1 MRRTMQGMLATMFGP
16 SRNDLYAQLL
26 KDLSDVGIECAR
38 FFRATEGQDKA
49 GVIDL
54 EHKADRIADE
64 IHELLDNAFIMRFDI
79 SDAMRL
85 TDELDDVIDGMR
97 KIVLHVDAYKIYLAK
112 MRPEALELMDLSQ
125 QMLVE
130 VAKLI
135 AMLALPRLVLADV
148 RAVANRIDQMESQA
162 DRMVSDHERQLVEE
176 YSAPGTNVLGFIAWH
191 QLFHLLEQITDDANH
206 CGSLI
211 VSLARKEA

>member
-1 MRRTMQGMLATMFGP
+1 MRKTVQGMLAAMFGP
-16 SRNDLYAQLL
+16 SGNDRYAQLL
-26 KDLSDVGIECAR
+26 KSLSDMSIDCAR
-38 FFRATEGQDKA
+38 HFRATEGQDKD

-54 EHKADRIADE
+54 EHKADRIVDE
-64 IHELLDNAFIMRFDI
+64 IHELLDNAFILRFEI
-79 SDAMRL
+79 PDAMRL

-97 KIVLHVDAYKIYLAK
+97 KIVLHVDAYKIYLSK
-112 MRPEALELMDLSQ
+112 MRPEALALMDLGER
-125 QMLVE
+125 MLVE

-135 AMLALPRLVLADV
+135 AMLGEPRLQLTQV
-148 RAVANRIDQMESQA
+148 RAVANRIDEMESEA

-176 YSAPGTNVLGFIAWH
+176 YAAPGTNVLGFIAWH
-191 QLFHLLEQITDDANH
+191 QLFHLLEQITDDCNH

>member
-1 MRRTMQGMLATMFGP
+1 MRKTVQGMLATMFGP
-16 SRNDLYAQLL
+16 SRNDRYAHLL
-26 KDLSDVGIECAR
+26 KELSNIGIECAR
-38 FFRATEGQDKA
+38 FFRKTEGQDKQ

-54 EHKADRIADE
+54 EHKADRVADE

-79 SDAMRL
+79 PDAMRL
-85 TDELDDVIDGMR
+85 TDEMDDVIDGMR
-97 KIVLHVDAYKIYLAK
+97 KIVLHVDAYKIYLGR
-112 MRPEALELMDLSQ
+112 MRPEALELMDLGVE
-125 QMLVE
+125 MLVE

-135 AMLALPRLVLADV
+135 DMLAQPRLLLAEV
-148 RAVANRIDQMESQA
+148 RAVANRIDAMESRA
-162 DRMVSDHERQLVEE
+162 DSMVAEHERKLVEE
-176 YSAPGTNVLGFIAWH
+176 FAGPGKDVLGFIAWH

>member
-1 MRRTMQGMLATMFGP
+1 MRKTVQGMLATMFGP
-16 SRNDLYAQLL
+16 SRNDRYAQLL

-38 FFRATEGQDKA
+38 FFRKTEGQDKQ

-79 SDAMRL
+79 PDAMRL
-85 TDELDDVIDGMR
+85 TDEMDDVIDGMR
-97 KIVLHVDAYKIYLAK
+97 KIVLHVDAYKIYLGK
-112 MRPEALELMDLSQ
+112 MRPEALELMDLGTE
-125 QMLVE
+125 MLLE

-135 AMLALPRLVLADV
+135 DMLAQPRLILADV
-148 RAVANRIDQMESQA
+148 RAVANRIDEMESQA
-162 DRMVSDHERQLVEE
+162 DSMVAAHERKLVDEF
-176 YSAPGTNVLGFIAWH
+176 AGPGKDVLGFIAWH